1 MEVTEKAGYQS
12 PYGGMD
18 NGMYGVAATSCAA
31 ANGHQPDRRHQHHHQ
46 HADVPPQWYG
56 SDEFGHD
63 SPSRYASP
71 KSAGPAQYQ
80 EPYYA
85 GEWGAQYYQPPAAP
99 APAPPYQHDPYASPG
114 EMLRKVEKLLLVQ
127 FRVAAN
133 ISIG

>member
-1 MEVTEKAGYQS
+1 MHLYEVFQNCFNKIANKQQVTEKAGYQS

-18 NGMYGVAATSCAA
+18 NGM
-31 ANGHQPDRRHQHHHQ
+31 
-46 HADVPPQWYG
+46 YG